1 MSASTLRTSSLI
13 LSRLVSLIIYK
24 SSSIAS
30 SILSALCFIWLSD
43 SSPDAYKTLRPFL
56 QASFAICKRSV
67 LLPAPGFAVSMVTES
82 LTMPSPI
89 TLLNSS
95 KLVLSLSEFDEVTV
109 FNCIALLFML
119 FSFFTAFFVSSM
131 TSFRLP
137 QEPHSGHLPK

>member
-13 LSRLVSLIIYK
+13 LSRLISLMMYR
-24 SSSIAS
+24 SSSIVS
-30 SILSALCFIWLSD
+30 SILSALCLIWLSD
-43 SSPDAYKTLRPFL
+43 SSPEAYKTLRPFL
-56 QASFAICKRSV
+56 HASFAICKRSV
-67 LLPAPGFAVSMVTES
+67 LLPAPGLAVSIVTES

-109 FNCIALLFML
+109 FSCIALLL
-119 FSFFTAFFVSSM
+119 TIFSFFTAFFVSSK
-131 TSFRLP
+131 TSLRLP